1 MNVSVLNN
9 KDLIGKE
16 FLDYKTAPECG
27 DGSAKILLLVKGNPK
42 VAGSKRSGWF
52 DLYRN
57 GMTIN
62 EYKAAAGKDARTDIR
77 IDLKK
82 GYIALYKD
90 KGRI

>member
-16 FLDYKTAPECG
+16 FLDTTAPEYL
-27 DGSAKILLLVKGNPK
+27 DGSAKILLLIKGNPK
-42 VAGSKRSGWF
+42 RAGSKRAGWF

-57 GMTIN
+57 GMSIN
-62 EYKAAAGKDARTDIR
+62 EYKAAAGEDARTDIR